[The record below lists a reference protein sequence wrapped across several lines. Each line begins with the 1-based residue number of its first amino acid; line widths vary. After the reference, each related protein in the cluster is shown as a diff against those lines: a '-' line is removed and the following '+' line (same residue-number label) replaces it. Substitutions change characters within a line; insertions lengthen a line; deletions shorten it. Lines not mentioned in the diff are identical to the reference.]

1 MDLFVSGFPLDLDE
15 VKLIKLF
22 EIYGIIVKSAK
33 IIKDHSTGFSKGFGI
48 VTIEDKEAGKRAISK
63 LDGESIEGSKL
74 NVKEA
79 NLLQFFY
86 K

>member
-15 VKLIKLF
+15 AKLIKLF

-48 VTIEDKEAGKRAISK
+48 VTIEDNEAA
-63 LDGESIEGSKL
+63 
-74 NVKEA
+74 
-79 NLLQFFY
+79 
-86 K
+86 